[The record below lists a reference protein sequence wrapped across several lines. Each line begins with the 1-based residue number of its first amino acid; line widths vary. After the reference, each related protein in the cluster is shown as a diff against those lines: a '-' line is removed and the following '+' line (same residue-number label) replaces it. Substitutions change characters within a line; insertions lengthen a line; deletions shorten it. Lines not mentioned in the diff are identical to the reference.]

1 MAIDELQKLTAAYK
15 AVFDENDKI
24 KTCEQDARK
33 HLISLMKKYT
43 SKNIGDIEKGIV
55 NTGVLQEAYFH
66 IIAT

>member
-24 KTCEQDARK
+24 KACEQDARK
-33 HLISLMKKYT
+33 HLMSLMAKYT
-43 SKNIGDIEKGIV
+43 PKNIGDIEKGIV
-55 NTGVLQEAYFH
+55 NTGVLQDEYFL